1 MTARGQM
8 IMGGHSEALPPVTF
22 CINISVMAM
31 RVSRGYPY
39 RVGPRRLFPTARLP
53 VIGVAVIAV
62 VSPHP
67 YMLPAW
73 ARGTILMNADRGPK
87 FYHDLR
93 VCRTEAQCA
102 SDECVNEELVHF
114 SPDYLQ
120 AGGWPMR
127 QESLETTKAQRKH
140 AFCQIDLLSAGGC
153 HLDS

>member
-114 SPDYLQ
+114 SPDYLH